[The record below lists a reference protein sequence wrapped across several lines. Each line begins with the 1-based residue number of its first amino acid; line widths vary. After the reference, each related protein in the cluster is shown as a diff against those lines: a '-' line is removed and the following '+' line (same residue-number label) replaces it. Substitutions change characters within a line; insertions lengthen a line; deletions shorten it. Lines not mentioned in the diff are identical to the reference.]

1 MYLFLAGDSSALS
14 NWEYTENPSIAV
26 LIVLF
31 SLLVVVYLMN
41 LLIGLLNIEIGEDNN
56 RVSYLIQ
63 KAEILAEIELFYLLP
78 HQRRWHTWFP
88 KVIHYYADIDKAR
101 MEIERLIEEGEW
113 DAKEFTEMRE
123 NLLKELQIKHN
134 PINNEVILEKL
145 KSNDEIL
152 EKLKSNDEKLEKLK
166 SNDEILEKLKSNDE
180 LLEKLGKLLEEIHA
194 K

>member
-1 MYLFLAGDSSALS
+1 M
-14 NWEYTENPSIAV
+14 V
-26 LIVLF
+26 
-31 SLLVVVYLMN
+31 
-41 LLIGLLNIEIGEDNN
+41 LLI
-56 RVSYLIQ
+56 IQ
-63 KAEILAEIELFYLLP
+63 IIL
-78 HQRRWHTWFP
+78 R
-88 KVIHYYADIDKAR
+88 HYYADIDKAR

-113 DAKEFTEMRE
+113 DTKEFTEMRK

-134 PINNEVILEKL
+134 PIDNEVILEKL